1 MSDTETATPPG
12 PAPADP
18 VEPTEPP
25 APAPAEPSAPEP
37 APAGERPEGIPAAH
51 LATGG
56 LSGGAVALGAIY
68 QLLGLPGLVG
78 GAVLAGGGTVAY
90 LRHRYQKNTSRRGG
104 YQPSPSRS
112 SSHRGSSGRRTGPGV
127 ASALFSGGRS
137 PGGRSGRSGGLFGGS
152 SGGRGAG
159 RSLFGKGGRGG
170 GLLGGSGRGSGGS
183 GGGGGRTKAGKT
195 PKTPKGPKAPKAP
208 AVQRAAQKAGAATR
222 AFGHRARKVGGG
234 AVQQTRKVAA
244 WANKATKGK
253 AGKAFGHAGR
263 LARAGGRA
271 AARHARKAGAWVD
284 RRSGRR
290 YSTAWKAMREAKG
303 FRAARRRGAAVL
315 GGRAAPLTASVMA
328 FLAWIVGRYK
338 ARKAARAS
346 TGPVE
351 TPADDP
357 TPDPTADAA
366 ETNTP
371 AEDESPGVVHG
382 GEGELPITA
391 TVTCPRCQTKHTIT
405 VARTGDAHT
414 VECPCGYRI
423 RFTRHPEPATA
434 NTPTSTPTGAPTGP
448 VPSTPAPT
456 AFRRRTVSN
465 NPLAAATAELNGAAS
480 GYAPD
485 DMWTV
490 AREIEQLPEIPAN
503 VALALRT
510 YTMRLQGGEYP
521 IEAPVGEALHDLY
534 AAMAQLVPLAE
545 QVVTVFRTVHA
556 ADLARGDAPRTGEP
570 KWDVGRM

>member
-1 MSDTETATPPG
+1 MSSTPAETTNP
-12 PAPADP
+12 PADPGP
-18 VEPTEPP
+18 VEPTEP
-25 APAPAEPSAPEP
+25 PAPAEPSAPEP
-37 APAGERPEGIPAAH
+37 APARERPEGIPAAH

-68 QLLGLPGLVG
+68 QMLGLPGLVG

-90 LRHRYQKNTSRRGG
+90 LRHRYHKNTRRGG
-104 YQPSPSRS
+104 HQPSPSRS
-112 SSHRGSSGRRTGPGV
+112 SSHGGSSGRRTRGGV

-137 PGGRSGRSGGLFGGS
+137 PGGRSSGRSGGHGGGLFGGS
-152 SGGRGAG
+152 SAGRGG

-170 GLLGGSGRGSGGS
+170 GLLGGSGRGSGGP

-195 PKTPKGPKAPKAP
+195 PKAP
-208 AVQRAAQKAGAATR
+208 AVQRAAQKASAATRTVGR
-222 AFGHRARKVGGG
+222 AFGHHARKVGGS
-234 AVQQTRKVAA
+234 AVQQTRKAAA
-244 WANKATKGK
+244 WANKVTKGK

-271 AARHARKAGAWVD
+271 AARQAKKAGAWVD

-290 YSTAWKAMREAKG
+290 YSAAWKAMREAKG

-328 FLAWIVGRYK
+328 LLAWIVGRYK
-338 ARKAARAS
+338 ARKAARATEPAETS
-346 TGPVE
+346 ADDTTPDATAD
-351 TPADDP
+351 TPADD
-357 TPDPTADAA
+357 TTADA
-366 ETNTP
+366 
-371 AEDESPGVVHG
+371 ESPGVVHG

-391 TVTCPRCQTKHTIT
+391 TVTCPRCQATHTIT
-405 VARTGDAHT
+405 VARVGDTHT

-423 RFTRHPEPATA
+423 RFTRHPEPATE
-434 NTPTSTPTGAPTGP
+434 NTPTSTTADAPTGP
-448 VPSTPAPT
+448 APTTAPT

-465 NPLAAATAELNGAAS
+465 NPLAAATAELNAAAS

-510 YTMRLQGGEYP
+510 YTMRLQSGEYP